1 MADDAQLGIDAYL
14 NRMRSRL
21 RGLSDQ
27 TTAEILAE
35 LRSHITEKAAAD
47 GEMTAASV
55 DAALVALGSPEE
67 LASEYVTDELL
78 ARAEVSRSPI
88 HIIESLFRWA
98 SLSVAGFFVLLGS
111 IAGYFLGAA
120 FILVAALKPF
130 HPDTAGLW
138 VTQDATGDLAFSL
151 HLGFGSAQ
159 VGGREV
165 LGWWVV
171 PVGLLAGCGLVILT
185 TRGSVVR
192 PAVQEK
198 ACRATPRISSA
209 HRSIETVQSR

>member
-1 MADDAQLGIDAYL
+1 MADDAQQKIDAYL

-21 RGLSDQ
+21 RGLSGQ
-27 TTAEILAE
+27 ATGEILAE
-35 LRSHITEKAAAD
+35 LRSHITEKAVAG

-55 DAALVALGSPEE
+55 DGALAALGSPEE

-88 HIIESLFRWA
+88 HILNSLFRWA

-111 IAGYFLGAA
+111 IVGYFLGAA

-130 HPDTAGLW
+130 HPETAGLW
-138 VTQDATGDLAFSL
+138 VSQDATSDLVYSL

-159 VGGREV
+159 GGGREV
-165 LGWWVV
+165 LGWWIV
-171 PVGLLAGCGLVILT
+171 PIGLLVGCGLVIVT
-185 TRGSVVR
+185 TR
-192 PAVQEK
+192 AALWCVQQYRRS
-198 ACRATPRISSA
+198 RAMP
-209 HRSIETVQSR
+209 SRG